1 MGAWEGRSEGGGLG
15 RWELGRMRVKEG
27 GWDGERELGRVGA
40 REGAWEGGSLG
51 G

>member
-1 MGAWEGRSEGGGLG
+1 MG
-15 RWELGRMRVKEG
+15 RWELERMRVKEG